1 MRLIKPIKILI
12 FILPLLGTSL
22 AQNSEPRFVQLPM
35 EKGIALNLTYD
46 MMQDRKG
53 FLWFET
59 MYGLVRYDG
68 ENFITY
74 KYNPEDSTSISFND
88 IISLFEDSKG
98 NLWVGTWGGGINKFD
113 VNTNKFT
120 RFLHDP
126 TNLQS
131 VADNIIWSICEDNS
145 GKIWLGT
152 NSHGLQSYD
161 PASGLFKKTD
171 LELADSTN
179 VFPSIHCLLADGN
192 FLWIGHS
199 KGLSKLN
206 LEKGSFLQF
215 DLSEENDKTTGMNFI
230 HSIYKDL
237 KNNLWIG
244 TSSGLKK
251 YDPNEHKFIQ
261 FDSDIKNS
269 ITSITEDKN
278 GFLWLGSNNGIFMLN
293 TETGESK
300 KFTAGSD
307 KNSIAGNF
315 VNKVLVDKS
324 GLLWISSY
332 NSGVTKAILTQSNF
346 KRYPDITEDS
356 KPSLKE
362 NITAITGDNKGNI
375 YVGTYSNKIQ
385 IFNKGK
391 EENSVITLPDKE
403 GSTIHSLVANKNN
416 LWIGTNRTLLKY
428 DLDKKRF
435 ENITLPKEQK
445 NEIEGN
451 VITALCF
458 NTDSTLWI
466 GTYNQGVY
474 CLNLI
479 QKELKHYSLVN
490 DQKPD
495 QANFIITIYTDSK
508 NDLWIGTYG
517 GVYQLN
523 FEGKIINSLVQQK
536 NNPKGLSNNYVYTI
550 LEDADGDYWFGTASG
565 LNKFDFKTKSFKH
578 FYNKDGLPGD
588 VIFGMVQE
596 NPEMLWISTNKGIS
610 RFIPEKNSFV
620 NFDEEDGL
628 QGDVFNPSVYFKSND
643 GTIYFGGLNGL
654 TYFSPGELKFS
665 SFNPPIEITSIKI
678 KNEDGDLFYVNPQIG
693 EFDLEPNQNTI
704 TIEFAS
710 LDFTNPD
717 KIQYRYK
724 LSGLSDEWI
733 SLGSQNSVTFSKLKN
748 GDYSFQLMGTNSDG
762 VWSEKTAALGFT
774 IPPHFWQT
782 WWFIPS
788 IIAGLLL
795 ITLLTIYIILRI
807 KVQRAVEIMRIREE
821 ESERVRKKT
830 AIDFHDELGHRL
842 TRISLLTEIIKR
854 KIGFSFSDL
863 RPLLDQISENS
874 AKLYDGTKD
883 FIWAI
888 DPQKDSLYEL
898 VVRLK
903 DFGDEIF
910 SSTEIN
916 FNVEGISDEL
926 QKATLDMDLKR
937 HLMLIF
943 KEGMNNSLKHS
954 KGTKVTLTSNMKDDE
969 FELVLE
975 DDGKGFEPT
984 ENIKGNGLKNM
995 QQRAANLNANIQIDS
1010 QPGNGT
1016 KLSFK
1021 GKFPIKSVNF
1031 N

>member
-1 MRLIKPIKILI
+1 MRIIKRIKFILI
-12 FILPLLGTSL
+12 ILTLFSSSF

-35 EKGIALNLTYD
+35 DKGVALNLTYD
-46 MMQDRKG
+46 IIQDSKG
-53 FLWFET
+53 FLWFGT
-59 MYGLVRYDG
+59 MYGLVKYDG

-88 IISLFEDSKG
+88 IISLLEDSKG
-98 NLWVGTWGGGINKFD
+98 NLWVGTWGGGLNKFD
-113 VNTNKFT
+113 ISNKKFI

-126 TNLQS
+126 INLQS
-131 VADNIIWSICEDNS
+131 VADNVIWSTCEDNK
-145 GKIWLGT
+145 GKIWIGT
-152 NSHGLQSYD
+152 ASQGLQSYD
-161 PASGLFKKTD
+161 PSSGLFKKIN
-171 LELADSTN
+171 LKLADSTN
-179 VFPSIHCLLADGN
+179 VLPSIHCLLADGN

-199 KGLSKLN
+199 KGLAKLN
-206 LEKGSFLQF
+206 LETGNVIQF
-215 DLSEENDKTTGMNFI
+215 NLKEDNEKSAGTI
-230 HSIYKDL
+230 IVHSIFKDSFG
-237 KNNLWIG
+237 NLWVG

-251 YDPNEHKFIQ
+251 YNPNEQKFLQ
-261 FDSDIKNS
+261 FDSDMKNS
-269 ITSITEDKN
+269 ITSIAEDKN
-278 GFLWLGSNNGIFMLN
+278 GFLWLGSNNGLIKLN
-293 TETGESK
+293 SETGEYK
-300 KFTAGSD
+300 KFTTSSD

-315 VNKVLVDKS
+315 VNKVFSDKS

-332 NSGVTKAILTQSNF
+332 NRGITKAILTPANF
-346 KRYPDITEDS
+346 KRYPEITDDS
-356 KPSLKE
+356 KSSLKE
-362 NITAITGDNKGNI
+362 NITALTGDNKGNI
-375 YVGTYSNKIQ
+375 YIGSYGSKIQ
-385 IFNKGK
+385 VFNTDK
-391 EENSVITLPDKE
+391 EKNSVITIPDKE
-403 GSTIHSLVANKNN
+403 GSTIHSLMFNKNI

-428 DLDKKRF
+428 DLDKKNF
-435 ENITLPKEQK
+435 EDITLRKEQK

-451 VITALCF
+451 TITAFCF

-466 GTYNQGVY
+466 GTYNRGLLCY
-474 CLNLI
+474 NLN
-479 QKELKHYSLVN
+479 QKDLKHYSLVMA
-490 DQKPD
+490 QKPE
-495 QANFIITIYTDSK
+495 QANFVTTIYSDSN
-508 NDLWIGTYG
+508 NDLWVGTYG

-523 FEGKIINSLVQQK
+523 PEGKVINSFVQLR
-536 NNPKGLSNNYVYTI
+536 NNPNGLSNNYVYSV
-550 LEDADGDYWFGTASG
+550 LEDSKGNYWFGTASG
-565 LNKFDFKTKSFKH
+565 LNEFDPKAKNFKH
-578 FYNKDGLPGD
+578 FYNKDGLPND
-588 VIFGMVQE
+588 VIFGIVQE
-596 NPEMLWISTNKGIS
+596 NPETFWISTSKGIS
-610 RFIPEKNSFV
+610 RFIPDKNSFV

-628 QGDVFNPSVYFKSND
+628 QGDVFNPSVYFKSPAGN
-643 GTIYFGGLNGL
+643 IYFGGLNGL
-654 TYFSPGELKFS
+654 TYFSPNELKFS

-678 KNEDGDLFYVNPQIG
+678 KDEDGDLLDVNPQFK
-693 EFDLEPNQNTI
+693 EFDLEPNQNTF

-717 KIQYRYK
+717 KNRYKYK

-733 SLGSQNSVTFSKLKN
+733 SLGSQNSVTFTKLEH
-748 GDYSFQLMGTNSDG
+748 GDYNFFLMGTNSNG
-762 VWSEKTAALGFT
+762 VWSNKTASFSFA

-788 IIAGLLL
+788 IVAGLIL
-795 ITLLTIYIILRI
+795 ITLLTIFTVLSI
-807 KVQRAVEIMRIREE
+807 KVKRAVEIMQIREE

-910 SSTEIN
+910 GSTEIN

-926 QKATLDMDLKR
+926 QNATLDMDLKR

-954 KGTKVTLTSNMKDDE
+954 KGTKVTLSSNLKEDE

-975 DDGKGFEPT
+975 DDGEGFKPT
-984 ENIKGNGLKNM
+984 GILKGNGLKNM
-995 QQRAANLNANIQIDS
+995 KQRAATLNANIKIDS
-1010 QPGNGT
+1010 QPGAGT